1 MNNKIATSN
10 KLDFHYANEQENVVF
25 REYGRNIQNMARHLL
40 TIEDREKRT
49 RMSVTLVELMK
60 QLNPVTG
67 EPNDYYQ
74 KLWDHLY
81 VMTGLQLDVDSPFPK
96 PDSETLVKK
105 PGPVPYRTGDARFKN
120 YGRTIEKLVAQAIE
134 LPTEEERENAS
145 LYLCRLM
152 KTFSVLHSKDM
163 PDDAVVVENLRKLSH
178 GKLLLNLEKIAAGNL
193 LSINAKD
200 IQPLPQQQKGHGGGH
215 QRHKNQRF
223 QKRRR

>member
-1 MNNKIATSN
+1 MNNRINPSGKPE
-10 KLDFHYANEQENVVF
+10 FHYANELENVTF

-40 TIEDREKRT
+40 TIEDRDKRT

-74 KLWDHLY
+74 KLWDHLH

-105 PGPVPYRTGDARFKN
+105 PGPVPYRVGDARFKN

-145 LYLCRLM
+145 IYLCRMM
-152 KTFSVLHSKDM
+152 KTFSLLHSKDM

-178 GKLLLNLEKIAAGNL
+178 GKLVLNLEKIAAGNL
-193 LSINAKD
+193 LSINSKEL
-200 IQPLPQQQKGHGGGH
+200 QTLPQQRNHGGN